1 MTDIQE
7 NKFTMYESTLAVM
20 AVNNSIWIA
29 ITPKT
34 GASL

>member
-20 AVNNSIWIA
+20 TANYLIWIA
-29 ITPKT
+29 ITPQT